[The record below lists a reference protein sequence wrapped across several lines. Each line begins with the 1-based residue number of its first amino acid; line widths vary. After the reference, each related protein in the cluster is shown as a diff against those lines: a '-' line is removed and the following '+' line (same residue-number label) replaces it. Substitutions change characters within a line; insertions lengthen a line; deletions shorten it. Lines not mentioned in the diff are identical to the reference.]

1 MIKIVNE
8 SGIDLNPL
16 EELINDFMPFAQKT
30 MGFQKP
36 PSLFLKSDSENAK
49 NPLGRTAAYGPDSL
63 EIMIY
68 VDGRHPKDI
77 LRSIA
82 HELVHHTQNL
92 RGDLDNIINTDA
104 GYAQNDPHMREME
117 REAYEQGNLCFRDWE
132 DSRKKTLNES
142 IYYKVIDTINEGEQS
157 MSLEDWK
164 NDEINYRLMKKF
176 GLIKEEEKKE
186 EENDNKL
193 AAANAAA
200 MNIVVTDVTDE
211 KRVNMDEDEDEE
223 EEDLSEDKTL
233 NEIVNSL
240 NKEARE
246 LLNENKYWNNMK
258 SMGGDAWDA
267 ATSPMTWG
275 EKLMG
280 WEDQDVGYKDPS
292 TGEIT
297 PLMVTDEEAQKA
309 GVGSAADLFGSQE
322 NISKYVDADRGVGGA
337 WNLGGHGPKFGQAGM
352 QVKVYDEQGRDTG
365 KTEDIAIKRHREEQ
379 KNLAGVAGAGTGV
392 AAALGA
398 VGAGGAHASRV
409 MAQQAQAAA
418 AAAQSTAH
426 LPASV
431 AAELSTA
438 EAAAAPWSTALTQPH
453 SLSSVGQGG
462 ANLANAARSGVQ
474 SLGTRAGWQNV
485 GRGAANMAGRG
496 YNALSRAFV
505 NPAGQGL
512 NPWSHLTN
520 TGKIAVGLGGYELA
534 TRPSGQMFDK
544 YGTIGTKF
552 NAPVFEPGTEG
563 IAAGLGGAGATQIH
577 DATSAML
584 TACGEDVTDPSQC
597 SEKQF
602 AEMVALM
609 NQGVAAREKMQ
620 VGAGPVE
627 YMSPSGA
634 GYHSAQ
640 QAAKKRRNMYEDAPY
655 AWGVNESQQFEIED
669 AVYEYL
675 INEQNLAA
683 IASEDAASAADL
695 ASTATLAGQTSGGGI
710 DVPNPT
716 GGAFPTKSAEDYLA
730 NLPGE
735 SGDQEEEAKV
745 SFADAFARGDVRESN
760 DNWYKSSLYES
771 LKKKWAK

>member
-30 MGFQKP
+30 MGFQDP

-92 RGDLDNIINTDA
+92 RGDLDDIVNTEA

-142 IYYKVIDTINEGEQS
+142 IYYKVIDTINEGEQN

-186 EENDNKL
+186 EQDDNKL

-211 KRVNMDEDEDEE
+211 KRVNMDEDEDEDDE
-223 EEDLSEDKTL
+223 DDEDLSEDKTL

-240 NKEARE
+240 NKEAGE

-280 WEDQDVGYKDPS
+280 WEDQDVGYQDPD

-297 PLMVTDEEAQKA
+297 PLMVSDEEAQKA

-322 NISKYVDADRGVGGA
+322 NIRQYVDADRGVGGA
-337 WNLGGHGPKFGQAGM
+337 WNLGGHGPKFGQTGM
-352 QVKVYDEQGRDTG
+352 QVKIYDDQGKDTG
-365 KTEDIAIKRHREEQ
+365 ETEDIATKRHREEQ
-379 KNLAGVAGAGTGV
+379 KSLAGLAGAGTGA

-398 VGAGGAHASRV
+398 VGAGGAYASRA
-409 MAQQAQAAA
+409 MAQQAAA
-418 AAAQSTAH
+418 AADLAQANYSWQGIPTMARN
-426 LPASV
+426 
-431 AAELSTA
+431 
-438 EAAAAPWSTALTQPH
+438 LTQPH

-462 ANLANAARSGVQ
+462 ANLANAAKSGIQ
-474 SLGTRAGWQNV
+474 SLGTKAGWQNLAQL
-485 GRGAANMAGRG
+485 G
-496 YNALSRAFV
+496 
-505 NPAGQGL
+505 GQGISRVAQGARAAATA
-512 NPWSHLTN
+512 NPKTAWALA
-520 TGKIAVGLGGYELA
+520 GGVGTELA
-534 TRPSGQMFDK
+534 TRPEGQMFDK
-544 YGTIGTKF
+544 YGALLDSW
-552 NAPVFEPGTEG
+552 APVLEPGTEG

-577 DATSAML
+577 DATSAL
-584 TACGEDVTDPSQC
+584 RTACGEDAANVSQC
-597 SEKQF
+597 TDKQF
-602 AEMVALM
+602 DQMVALM
-609 NQGVAAREKMQ
+609 KQSAAATKRQGG
-620 VGAGPVE
+620 GAPIE
-627 YMSPSGA
+627 YMSSDGA
-634 GYHSAQ
+634 ESHRRQ
-640 QAAKKRRNMYEDAPY
+640 QNAIGRQKAYAAKQAKQRSMYQDAPF
-655 AWGVNESQQFEIED
+655 AWGINESQQLEIED

-675 INEQNLAA
+675 KEER
-683 IASEDAASAADL
+683 IAVTQTAADKADDGHQNRL
-695 ASTATLAGQTSGGGI
+695 SQVSAGT
-710 DVPNPT
+710 DANPEPA
-716 GGAFPTKSAEDYLA
+716 GRL
-730 NLPGE
+730 
-735 SGDQEEEAKV
+735 EA
-745 SFADAFARGDVRESN
+745 SN
-760 DNWYKSSLYES
+760 DQWYKSSLYES